1 MHFNW
6 KTKQIKNKNP
16 CISCKQKKHLLLS
29 NQDGQI
35 QEI

>member
-1 MHFNW
+1 MHFDS
-6 KTKQIKNKNP
+6 KAKQKP
-16 CISCKQKKHLLLS
+16 MYFLQTKKHLLLS